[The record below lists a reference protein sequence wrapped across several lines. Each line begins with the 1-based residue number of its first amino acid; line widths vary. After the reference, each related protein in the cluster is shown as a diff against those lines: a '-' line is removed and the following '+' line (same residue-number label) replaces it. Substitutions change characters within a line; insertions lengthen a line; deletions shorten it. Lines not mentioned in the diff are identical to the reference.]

1 MKIYFLTDSIEL
13 SENIQL
19 KLSNKDIILFEKL
32 TKQKASFFIWKTI
45 VDKNWET
52 HSWIIDFLE
61 TKWIK
66 LTFPRIKW
74 ER

>member
-32 TKQKASFFIWKTI
+32 TKQKVSFFIWKTI

-66 LTFPRIKW
+66 LTFPRVKW
-74 ER
+74 EK

>member
-13 SENIQL
+13 TDNIQL
-19 KLSNKDIILFEKL
+19 KLSNKDITLFEKL
-32 TKQKASFFIWKTI
+32 TKQKASFFIWKII

-52 HSWIIDFLE
+52 HSGIIDFLE
-61 TKWIK
+61 TKGIK